1 MRIAFSL
8 GLGILLLPW
17 TIGFAQMSRQELLN
31 DITNKVDGILY
42 FMHGEDKTASVRAML
57 NDGRTTPDDM
67 AMALIHASETLATSL
82 DRMESAASLFA
93 IDLLPVCST
102 PVVLPFL
109 EKEMA
114 SEDKERAL
122 HAGWASMDIAINDPS
137 IFEIVSK
144 VMENGKMKDAD
155 FHRAIYV
162 SVDTRLKH
170 LPLAAAQ
177 KNAFYSFLVN
187 ATTFETH
194 DAEFLDNVLWANFP
208 SYAESPDRLR
218 FATRMAAHERT
229 SGRTDGPFA
238 AIEAL
243 LRATENTNRKFGDEP

>member
-1 MRIAFSL
+1 MRITFSL

-17 TIGFAQMSRQELLN
+17 NSGFAQMSQQELLN

-42 FMHGEDKTASVRAML
+42 FMHGEDKMSSVRAML
-57 NDGRTTPDDM
+57 NDGRTTPNDM
-67 AMALIHASETLATSL
+67 AMALIHASETLANSP
-82 DRMESAASLFA
+82 DRMEAAASLFA
-93 IDLLPVCST
+93 IDLLSECST

-114 SEDKERAL
+114 SGDKGRAL
-122 HAGWASMDIAINDPS
+122 HAGWASMDIAINEPAM
-137 IFEIVSK
+137 FGIVSK
-144 VMENGKMKDAD
+144 VMENRKANDID

-162 SVDTRLKH
+162 SADTRLKH
-170 LPLAAAQ
+170 LPLADAQ
-177 KNAFYSFLVN
+177 RHAFYSFLVN

-194 DAEFLDNVLWANFP
+194 AAEFLDNVLCANFP

-218 FATRMAAHERT
+218 FAARMAACERA
-229 SGRTDGPFA
+229 SGRSDGPFA

-243 LRATENTNRKFGDEP
+243 LRAAEITDRKLGDNP